1 MNIFKTMKVALWLEY
16 QHVLRVTQDHF
27 FHPTETKGQTEPH
40 SKPNKNPYMIKYIII
55 GMNLR

>member
-1 MNIFKTMKVALWLEY
+1 MKVALWLEY